1 MTRLRADLLLLLVAM
16 IWGFAFVGQ
25 SSAMA
30 HTGPLA
36 FTGWRFALA
45 ALVVAPLT
53 LRELRLPM
61 SRAAMSKGRIVTII
75 ALGGV
80 FFAASLLQQ
89 YGLLATRVTN
99 AGFLTALYVVMAP
112 IIGFSF
118 LRHRPPVVIWIGAGL
133 SLVGAFLLSG
143 GSLARLNP
151 GDVLVV
157 ISAVF
162 WAVQILLIGWLLE
175 RADQPVTLAF
185 AQFAVSAIAG
195 IGLSVIFEAPEL
207 PPFSAIWRELLFT
220 GVLSGAVCFTLQ
232 TVAQKHTPA
241 SDAAILMSTEAL
253 FAALGGA
260 LFFKDRLDAM
270 GWSGSALI
278 IGAVL
283 MVQLA
288 PYLGRRTAR

>member
-1 MTRLRADLLLLLVAM
+1 MTRVRADILLLFVAM

-45 ALVVAPLT
+45 AVLVAPLAFREMQQPK
-53 LRELRLPM
+53 LRGVLTKR
-61 SRAAMSKGRIVTII
+61 RFGAVF
-75 ALGGV
+75 ALGAV
-80 FFAASLLQQ
+80 FFGATALQQ
-89 YGLLATRVTN
+89 YALLTTRVTN

-112 IIGFSF
+112 ILGFFF
-118 LRHRPPVVIWIGAGL
+118 LKHRPPAVIWIGAAA
-133 SLVGAFLLSG
+133 SLLGAFLLSG
-143 GSLARLNP
+143 GGGGSLIL
-151 GDVLVV
+151 GDALIM

-162 WAVQILLIGWLLE
+162 WAVQILLIGFLLE
-175 RADQPVTLAF
+175 KVDQPITLAF
-185 AQFAVSAIAG
+185 AQFAVTAVAG
-195 IGLSVIFEAPEL
+195 LGLSLIFETSDL

-232 TVAQKHTPA
+232 TIAQNHTPS

-253 FAALGGA
+253 FAAIGGA
-260 LFFKDRLDAM
+260 LIFGDRLDAM
-270 GWSGSALI
+270 VWGGCALI

-283 MVQLA
+283 LVQLA
-288 PYLGRRTAR
+288 PFWSQKPAD

>member
-1 MTRLRADLLLLLVAM
+1 MTRLRADILLLLVAM

-45 ALVVAPLT
+45 ALLVAPLA
-53 LRELRLPM
+53 LRELRQPQ
-61 SRAAMSKGRIVTII
+61 SRGVMTKGRTGAII
-75 ALGGV
+75 ALGAV
-80 FFAASLLQQ
+80 FCAACVLQQ
-89 YGLLATRVTN
+89 YGLLSTRVTN

-112 IIGFSF
+112 IIGFAF
-118 LRHRPPVVIWIGAGL
+118 LRHRPPAVIWIGAGL
-133 SLVGAFLLSG
+133 SLVGAFFLSG
-143 GSLARLNP
+143 GGLSGLNP

-157 ISAVF
+157 ISALF
-162 WAVQILLIGWLLE
+162 WVVQILLIGWLLE

-185 AQFAVSAIAG
+185 AQFAVTAVAG
-195 IGLSVIFEAPEL
+195 IGLSLIFETPEL

-270 GWSGSALI
+270 GWSGCALI

-288 PYLGRRTAR
+288 PHWSRKSPV

>member
-45 ALVVAPLT
+45 ALIVAPLAV
-53 LRELRLPM
+53 REMRRPQ
-61 SRAAMSKGRIVTII
+61 SRAVMRKGRVGAII
-75 ALGGV
+75 ALGAV

-112 IIGFSF
+112 IIGFAF
-118 LRHRPPVVIWIGAGL
+118 LRHRPPAVIWIGAGL
-133 SLVGAFLLSG
+133 SLIGAFFLSG
-143 GSLARLNP
+143 GSIVGLNP

-195 IGLSVIFEAPEL
+195 IALSLIFEAPEL

-260 LFFKDRLDAM
+260 VFFKDRLDEM
-270 GWSGSALI
+270 GWTGCALI

-283 MVQLA
+283 LVQLA
-288 PYLGRRTAR
+288 PYWGRKSAH

>member
-45 ALVVAPLT
+45 ALIVAPLA
-53 LRELRLPM
+53 LREMRRPQA
-61 SRAAMSKGRIVTII
+61 RAVMTKGRVGTIL
-75 ALGGV
+75 ALGAV
-80 FFAASLLQQ
+80 FFGASILQQ
-89 YGLLATRVTN
+89 YGLLSTRVTN

-112 IIGFSF
+112 IIGFAF
-118 LRHRPPVVIWIGAGL
+118 LRHRPPVVIWVGAGL

-143 GSLARLNP
+143 GSLAGLNP

-175 RADQPVTLAF
+175 RSDQPVTLAF

-195 IGLSVIFEAPEL
+195 IGLSLVFETPEL

-260 LFFKDRLDAM
+260 LFFKDRLDGM
-270 GWSGSALI
+270 GWSGCALI

-288 PYLGRRTAR
+288 PHWGRRRAH